1 MDVSGRQIRSERLAA
16 EEAVTIP
23 GRTRAVGVEGR
34 TCGRTDEGEKERA
47 VKDLIQ
53 TSARLCEW

>member
-23 GRTRAVGVEGR
+23 GRTRAVGVEERTRGR
-34 TCGRTDEGEKERA
+34 NEGEKERA
-47 VKDLIQ
+47 VKDPIHI
-53 TSARLCEW
+53 SARLCE